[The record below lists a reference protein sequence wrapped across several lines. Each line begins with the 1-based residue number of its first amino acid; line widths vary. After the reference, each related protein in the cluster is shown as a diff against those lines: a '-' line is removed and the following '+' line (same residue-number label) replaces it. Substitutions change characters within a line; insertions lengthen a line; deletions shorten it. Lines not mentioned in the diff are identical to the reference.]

1 MTSRNWQI
9 AHWIYLALLLI
20 LLPTCVLLGTF
31 RCSPI
36 STGFTLQAIARVP
49 GSKAIKYLNVGAIN
63 TATRS
68 LHIITDW
75 LLLPVPIIIIWQLQM
90 RLSQKIRLMLVF
102 CLGVIS
108 SIASIMRN
116 VLISRVTLDT
126 NCMSL
131 ISCRSKG
138 ES

>member
-20 LLPTCVLLGTF
+20 LLPICVLLGTF

-36 STGFTLQAIARVP
+36 STGFTMQAIARIP
-49 GSKAIKYLNVGAIN
+49 DSKAIQCLNVSAIN

-102 CLGVIS
+102 CMGVIS
-108 SIASIMRN
+108 SIASIMRV
-116 VLISRVTLDT
+116 VLISRLTLDT
-126 NCMSL
+126 NCMSF
-131 ISCRSKG
+131 ISCRSKE